1 MTNVKSLTSF
11 LTQIEVDKI
20 DPNKF
25 KLRELDETIVKEL
38 MESIKANGLL
48 QPIVVRPVSNLRYEL
63 VFGLH
68 RLEALKRLG
77 LKFIPAIIV
86 SVSEEEAFL
95 MNVVENLQRNIKI
108 NPIME
113 AQGYKS
119 LIAKGWTIHEI
130 ALKIGK
136 SDSYV
141 YERLRLLDKLHPAI
155 QKKLT
160 SRACKTAIT
169 PSHAERLTLISDK
182 TQQLK
187 LAKLI
192 EEKHLSLHQL
202 ERLTRKIQQSS
213 LPKNCL
219 CVKCPNYPC
228 KLLKNLKESR
238 RMNKIKLPS
247 RKECFELLKKYN
259 TPKNI
264 LKHSIT
270 VNRFANRLTKLLIA
284 KGIPVNK
291 TLVDRAALLHDIGK
305 FEALNKGESHE
316 EKGYK
321 ILKKE
326 GFNEIANIVKKHSL
340 FSVLNKKEAPTTWEE
355 KIVFYAD
362 KRVNEDKV
370 VTLEERIVYL
380 KKRYGKNKR
389 ILKRIEA
396 AEPLIYQIEKEI
408 FSVMG
413 K

>member
-1 MTNVKSLTSF
+1 MTKVERTSF

-20 DPNKF
+20 DPSKF

-48 QPIVVRPVSNLRYEL
+48 QPIIVRPVSNLRYEL

-155 QKKLT
+155 QEKLT

-169 PSHAERLTLISDK
+169 LSHAERLTLISDK

-202 ERLTRKIQQSS
+202 ERLTRKIQQFS

-228 KLLKNLKESR
+228 KLFK
-238 RMNKIKLPS
+238 KI
-247 RKECFELLKKYN
+247 
-259 TPKNI
+259 
-264 LKHSIT
+264 
-270 VNRFANRLTKLLIA
+270 
-284 KGIPVNK
+284 
-291 TLVDRAALLHDIGK
+291 
-305 FEALNKGESHE
+305 
-316 EKGYK
+316 
-321 ILKKE
+321 
-326 GFNEIANIVKKHSL
+326 
-340 FSVLNKKEAPTTWEE
+340 
-355 KIVFYAD
+355 
-362 KRVNEDKV
+362 
-370 VTLEERIVYL
+370 
-380 KKRYGKNKR
+380 
-389 ILKRIEA
+389 
-396 AEPLIYQIEKEI
+396 
-408 FSVMG
+408 
-413 K
+413 